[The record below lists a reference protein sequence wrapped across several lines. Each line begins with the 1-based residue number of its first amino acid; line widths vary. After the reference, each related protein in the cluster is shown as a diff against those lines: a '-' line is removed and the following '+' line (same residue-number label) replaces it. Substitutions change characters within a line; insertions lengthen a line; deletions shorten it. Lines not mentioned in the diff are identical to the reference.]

1 LGAKVFNWEDRS
13 HFVFRCGAKW
23 LGFQKNKSVR
33 PFLFLFYF
41 PVIALV
47 QINSHIPVCPISG
60 PSIAHF
66 KRLMAMPLPS
76 GNWVRLPDKFTLSGF
91 QVAFLEKKYL
101 L

>member
-1 LGAKVFNWEDRS
+1 MWGKMARFS
-13 HFVFRCGAKW
+13 
-23 LGFQKNKSVR
+23 KNKSVR

-76 GNWVRLPDKFTLSGF
+76 GNWVRFPDKLTLSEVSGSF
-91 QVAFLEKKYL
+91 S
-101 L
+101 